1 MLSFSRV
8 SNLPDD
14 LPDWI
19 RAEASVKRHAAAV
32 REAAITSIIV
42 DGRAI
47 DGFDP
52 SKHEYTAQVDN
63 IDHWTASADFDK
75 STGMGVTIH
84 KDHDK
89 ATITATSADG
99 LTKSTYTLKVSEKPL
114 TLNRAGIDGATV
126 EGLAS
131 TGADTASMISVV
143 AVLLAAGVACLA
155 AGLTRRLH
163 RGKRDD
169 APSDDGTGV
178 QDAE

>member
-1 MLSFSRV
+1 M
-8 SNLPDD
+8 
-14 LPDWI
+14 
-19 RAEASVKRHAAAV
+19 
-32 REAAITSIIV
+32 
-42 DGRAI
+42 
-47 DGFDP
+47 
-52 SKHEYTAQVDN
+52 
-63 IDHWTASADFDK
+63 
-75 STGMGVTIH
+75 
-84 KDHDK
+84 
-89 ATITATSADG
+89 
-99 LTKSTYTLKVSEKPL
+99 
-114 TLNRAGIDGATV
+114 